1 MSKEI
6 GLDEIRF
13 AFSALPE
20 ETAHGVQ
27 LERQYVYLPSSHR
40 RAMDPDNLLVT
51 GSRGA
56 GKTFWWQALQDSDVR
71 SLISR
76 AASRSGLSSD
86 TIVRTGFGVVQNPYQ
101 YPSKDAILNITKYDI
116 EPRIIWRTVLAC
128 HIAPDTHPLKSK
140 ESWLDRTRYAKDY
153 PEIIDRLF
161 FDYDIELDR
170 KGEYFLVLFDALD
183 RCADDWRAMYRAIR
197 GLLQTALEMRS
208 YKRLRVKVF
217 LRTDQVDRGQIAD
230 FPDATKVLSTAVE
243 LDWSR
248 RELYGL
254 LWHCLANGPKGA
266 YFRKL
271 FGAESWL
278 TADFGEQHAY
288 AYAHRILGEG
298 EQREKFHEITGPWM
312 GRGPK
317 RGFPYTWIPNHLA
330 DTDGR
335 VSPRSFFAALR
346 EAAEHTTFEHPGY
359 QYALHFE
366 SIKSGVQKAS
376 EIRVGEISEDY
387 PWVDQV
393 LAPLEGLTVPCEFE
407 QVKER
412 WLSHSVL
419 ENLSDSVERY
429 AVKLPPQHL
438 DDGAAGVRSDLEG
451 LGVFFKMRDGRVNIP
466 DVFRVGY
473 RIGRR
478 GGVRP
483 ARPS

>member
-1 MSKEI
+1 MNREI

-20 ETAHGVQ
+20 ETTYGVPP
-27 LERQYVYLPSSHR
+27 ERHYVYLPRSHR

-56 GKTFWWQALQDSDVR
+56 GKTFWWHALQDSDIR

-76 AASRSGLSSD
+76 AASRSSLRSE
-86 TIVRTGFGVVQNPYQ
+86 TVVRTGFGVRPDPYQ
-101 YPSKDAILNITKYDI
+101 YPSKDVIQEITDNGI
-116 EPRIIWRTVLAC
+116 EPRIIWRTVQAC
-128 HIAPDTHPLKSK
+128 LIAPDSHPLKSSK
-140 ESWLDRTRYAKDY
+140 SWVDRTRYVQDS
-153 PEIIDRLF
+153 PESIDRLF
-161 FDYDIELDR
+161 FDYDQDMDR
-170 KGEYFLVLFDALD
+170 KGEYFLILFDALD

-208 YKRLRVKVF
+208 YRRLRMKVF
-217 LRTDQVDRGQIAD
+217 LRTDQVDRSQIAD

-254 LWHCLANGPKGA
+254 LWHCLANGPKGE
-266 YFRKL
+266 YFREL
-271 FGAESWL
+271 FGANSWL
-278 TADFGEQHAY
+278 TAEFGGQQAY
-288 AYAHRILGEG
+288 AYAHRISSEA
-298 EQREKFHEITGPWM
+298 EQREKFHGITGPWM

-346 EAAEHTTFEHPGY
+346 EAAEHTTSEHPDY
-359 QYALHFE
+359 HYALHFE

-376 EIRVGEISEDY
+376 EIRVGEIREDY

-393 LAPLEGLTVPCEFE
+393 LAPLKGLTVPCEFD
-407 QVKER
+407 QVRER
-412 WLSHSVL
+412 WLSDSVL
-419 ENLSDSVERY
+419 ENLSDSVRQFT
-429 AVKLPPQHL
+429 VKLPPQHL
-438 DDGAAGVRSDLEG
+438 DEGAEGVRGDLEG
-451 LGVFFKMRDGRVNIP
+451 LGVFFRMRDGRVNIP

-483 ARPS
+483 ARTS